1 MRRSITFP
9 AIALATPTFVAVVAA
24 AAAVGYH
31 AVAATDA
38 ESDWREL
45 LGPLAGLSIGFAF
58 VAAILGVIAVIAVTA
73 SDRPSR
79 RRTLLTVAGLT
90 LGVIT
95 LGHWIWLGR
104 HLG

>member
-1 MRRSITFP
+1 MRRSITFA
-9 AIALATPTFVAVVAA
+9 AIAVATPALVGVVAA

-38 ESDWREL
+38 NSDWREL
-45 LGPLAGLSIGFAF
+45 LGPLGGLSIGFAF
-58 VAAILGVIAVIAVTA
+58 VAAILGVIAVAAVTA
-73 SDRPSR
+73 TDRPSR
-79 RRTLLTVAGLT
+79 RRITLTVAGLA

>member
-1 MRRSITFP
+1 
-9 AIALATPTFVAVVAA
+9 VVAA

-31 AVAATDA
+31 VVAATDV
-38 ESDWREL
+38 ESNWREL

-58 VAAILGVIAVIAVTA
+58 VAAVIAVIAVIAVTA

-79 RRTLLTVAGLT
+79 RTPLTLTVAGLA

-104 HLG
+104 HIG